1 MNKEYLEA
9 LEHVYYGSQ
18 GYGETDKYYKYLKEY
33 LESIDNANPSEALEC
48 LESYINNI
56 IFAKDLINQKQQLL
70 TNITTIKQALQRLE
84 SIDNAEPS
92 AALET
97 LKILEETISP
107 LLEPVLAEYEDE
119 LSDKITANYFALEQA
134 LLKAREQEKEN
145 ELLREIIKSF
155 FDRGCP
161 LHQYTDKA
169 GTLQIEVDDE
179 CSTMHLGKF
188 KGIDLDK
195 FLKEVLE

>member
-33 LESIDNANPSEALEC
+33 LESIDNA
-48 LESYINNI
+48 
-56 IFAKDLINQKQQLL
+56 
-70 TNITTIKQALQRLE
+70 
-84 SIDNAEPS
+84 EPS
-92 AALET
+92 AALKT
-97 LKILEETISP
+97 LKVLDKIISP
-107 LLEPVLAEYEDE
+107 LLEPVLEEYEDD

-145 ELLREIIKSF
+145 ELLKEIIKSF

-161 LHQYTDKA
+161 LHQYTDKS
-169 GTLQIEVDDE
+169 GILQIEVDNE

-188 KGIDLDK
+188 KDVDLDEK
-195 FLKEVLE
+195 LKEVLE